1 VRTRSQRRLSLPSK
15 LPLLSSPLRRLRV
28 LTPTAVR
35 RRSQRRLP
43 LPRLL
48 LLSQ

>member
-1 VRTRSQRRLSLPSK
+1 
-15 LPLLSSPLRRLRV
+15 LRV